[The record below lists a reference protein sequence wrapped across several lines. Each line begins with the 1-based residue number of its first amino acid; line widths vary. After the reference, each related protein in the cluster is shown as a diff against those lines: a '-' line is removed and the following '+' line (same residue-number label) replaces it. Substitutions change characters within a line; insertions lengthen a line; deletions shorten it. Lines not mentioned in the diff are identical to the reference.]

1 MCVFIHAGVNVCLP
15 VKGQIRQN
23 SNHHIMP
30 LILACVFRNRVG
42 FGLNI
47 PVVLCRGQD
56 LEQQSGPVRKTGEE
70 LVKEQ
75 HLI

>member
-1 MCVFIHAGVNVCLP
+1 MTLMLDCVL
-15 VKGQIRQN
+15 
-23 SNHHIMP
+23 
-30 LILACVFRNRVG
+30 RNRIG
-42 FGLNI
+42 SGLNI

-75 HLI
+75 SLI